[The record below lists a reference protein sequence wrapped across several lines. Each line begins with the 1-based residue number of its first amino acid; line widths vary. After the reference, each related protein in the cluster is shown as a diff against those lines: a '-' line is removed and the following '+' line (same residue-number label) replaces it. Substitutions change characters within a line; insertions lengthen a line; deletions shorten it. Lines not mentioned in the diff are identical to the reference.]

1 MELIG
6 YKLIGD
12 LDVNKKNL
20 ICIHG
25 AGGSSTMFFKQLRA
39 LRPYFNL
46 ILVDLRGHGK
56 SYYKDFNLG
65 DDFNILALDIV
76 AIADKLNLK
85 EYYVLSLSL
94 GTLVNMAL
102 SNIDKRVKD
111 SVLVGA
117 TVELNKVT
125 RGMLKTVYKSRHVM
139 PYQTIYHLC
148 ALAILPKLNHKESRQ
163 LFVKEF
169 GKVKRKTFKNWL
181 SLAVGIDNRLYELRE
196 GFKSKKGLFITG
208 DEDYLFKDG
217 VKKYVITQ
225 GKDSLLDYKEIERC
239 GHVCNIDKPN
249 EVNQIILNYLK

>member
-1 MELIG
+1 MEMIG
-6 YKLIGD
+6 YKVIGD
-12 LDVNKKNL
+12 LDEGKNNL
-20 ICIHG
+20 VCIHG

-56 SYYKDFNLG
+56 SYNKDFNLG
-65 DDFNILALDIV
+65 DDFNVLALDIV
-76 AIADKLNLK
+76 SVANKLGLK

-102 SNIDKRVKD
+102 SNIDVRVKD
-111 SVLVGA
+111 SILIGA

-125 RGMLKTVYKSRHVM
+125 KGILRTVYKSRNVI
-139 PYQTIYHLC
+139 PYKTIYHLC
-148 ALAILPKLNHKESRQ
+148 ALAILPKLNHKESRN
-163 LFVKEF
+163 LFIKEF

-196 GFKSKKGLFITG
+196 GFKDKKGLFITG
-208 DEDYLFKDG
+208 DEDYLFKVG
-217 VKKYVITQ
+217 VREYIYNQ
-225 GKDSLLDYKEIERC
+225 GKDSLLNYKEIERC

-249 EVNQIILNYLK
+249 EVNDLILNYFK